1 MSNKNESSMYSRTC
15 ATKIVKSDLL
25 FSAVT
30 LSERMDLHA
39 HYDIPQL
46 NNKITHKIRK

>member
-1 MSNKNESSMYSRTC
+1 MSNKNENSIFSRGC
-15 ATKIVKSDLL
+15 STKTTKSDLL

-39 HYDIPQL
+39 HYDVPQL